1 MLHYRNIYLQLAVFV
16 LVPGFPRKILIP
28 AIALAEVHIFRI
40 ELLRFFRRHKPAAA
54 ITRNQPVLHLFVT
67 LFAIKE
73 KHASLFC
80 GSLLNYLNEFS
91 KSERLSRS

>member
-28 AIALAEVHIFRI
+28 AIALAEIHIFRI

-54 ITRNQPVLHLFVT
+54 IARNQPVLHLLVA

-73 KHASLFC
+73 NTLPFFAAAC
-80 GSLLNYLNEFS
+80 
-91 KSERLSRS
+91 